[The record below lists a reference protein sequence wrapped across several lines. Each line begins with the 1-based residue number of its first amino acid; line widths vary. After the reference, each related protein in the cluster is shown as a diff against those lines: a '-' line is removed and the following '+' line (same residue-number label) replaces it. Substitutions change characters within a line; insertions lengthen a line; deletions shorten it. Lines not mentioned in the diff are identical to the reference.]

1 MRILSLLVL
10 LGLFPAFQ
18 PERPPVESIYDFT
31 MQTIDG
37 EEAPLSEY
45 SGKVLVVVNVASR
58 CGNTPQYG
66 DLQSFYEEYQDQG
79 LEILGFPANNFMG
92 QEPGTNEEIKAFCTR
107 EYAVSF
113 PMFAKISV
121 KGKDQHPLYAWLEAQ
136 TGQKP
141 KWNFHKYLIN
151 RQGEVVMSIKP
162 GQKVSDPEIKA
173 AILAELGKG

>member
-1 MRILSLLVL
+1 
-10 LGLFPAFQ
+10 
-18 PERPPVESIYDFT
+18 

-45 SGKVLVVVNVASR
+45 AGKVLVVVNVASR

-66 DLQSFYEEYQDQG
+66 DLQAFYEAHQEQG

-121 KGKDQHPLYAWLEAQ
+121 KGKDQHPLYTWLEAQ

-162 GQKVSDPEIKA
+162 GQKVSDPDIQA
-173 AILAELGKG
+173 AILAELAKS